1 MAFRR
6 AMGYLKKLSMLPVY
20 RYQQIGLESFEYFI
34 HTWYGMSLINH
45 QFAGKGKKKYYNSL
59 LAQIQKRLLY
69 FCLNSRKLLN
79 RSRVDT
85 GRKIEFTALLTRV
98 KS

>member
-6 AMGYLKKLSMLPVY
+6 AIGYLKKLSMLPVY

-45 QFAGKGKKKYYNSL
+45 QFAGKGKKIL
-59 LAQIQKRLLY
+59 
-69 FCLNSRKLLN
+69 
-79 RSRVDT
+79 
-85 GRKIEFTALLTRV
+85 
-98 KS
+98 

>member
-6 AMGYLKKLSMLPVY
+6 AIGYLKKLSMLPVY
-20 RYQQIGLESFEYFI
+20 RYQQIGLESFEYNI

-45 QFAGKGKKKYYNSL
+45 RFAAKGKKYYNSL

-69 FCLNSRKLLN
+69 VCLNSRKLLN
-79 RSRVDT
+79 RSRVDYKSYF
-85 GRKIEFTALLTRV
+85 RK
-98 KS
+98 